1 MSTLHRTVVRPIVT
15 EQSSAAYQTR
25 GEYAFEVAADANKP
39 AIRQAI
45 EALFGVHVT
54 GVWTM
59 NVRGK
64 TRRLGR
70 RNPGRRSHWKKAVVT
85 LRDGDKIEIFEG

>member
-15 EQSSAAYQTR
+15 EQSSAAYQER
-25 GEYAFEVAADANKP
+25 GEYTFRVASDATKTT
-39 AIRQAI
+39 IRNAI
-45 EALFGVHVT
+45 EKLFGVHVT

-70 RNPGRRSHWKKAVVT
+70 GNPGRRSHWKKAVVT